1 MVSELRRRKMVGMFN
16 ATDVNKNGVLDR
28 EDFLLC
34 GAKYAAH
41 NGWADGTPES
51 DGMRDFFAG
60 WWDGFSAAAD
70 ADKDGAVSADEFVTA
85 FTSFDRDTLAPAA
98 MVLFDAV
105 DPSGDGVIT
114 PAEYRSFLAI
124 YQVDA
129 PRADEVFAR
138 LDLDGDGQVSRDE
151 FASLWMEFCFSEDE
165 SSPGNWLF
173 GPY

>member
-1 MVSELRRRKMVGMFN
+1 
-16 ATDVNKNGVLDR
+16 
-28 EDFLLC
+28 
-34 GAKYAAH
+34 
-41 NGWADGTPES
+41 
-51 DGMRDFFAG
+51 
-60 WWDGFSAAAD
+60 
-70 ADKDGAVSADEFVTA
+70 
-85 FTSFDRDTLAPAA
+85 

-124 YQVDA
+124 YQVDG
-129 PRADEVFAR
+129 PQADEIVAR